1 MISKPTQAKQILVLT
16 WKGFLNHEFLAYHLF
31 VGFFF
36 LTTYRCK
43 EEVKIGDN
51 GVEHDDCKRINQLSS
66 KCELCILD
74 ILNDL

>member
-1 MISKPTQAKQILVLT
+1 MNFLLIISLLV
-16 WKGFLNHEFLAYHLF
+16 
-31 VGFFF
+31 FFF

-66 KCELCILD
+66 KYELYILN

>member
-1 MISKPTQAKQILVLT
+1 MNFLLITSLLV
-16 WKGFLNHEFLAYHLF
+16 
-31 VGFFF
+31 FFF
-36 LTTYRCK
+36 STTYRCK

-66 KCELCILD
+66 KYELCILD

>member
-1 MISKPTQAKQILVLT
+1 MNFLLIISLLV
-16 WKGFLNHEFLAYHLF
+16 FF
-31 VGFFF
+31 FFF

-66 KCELCILD
+66 KYELYILN